1 MLCQLIKVVTIRVVV
16 GQPPLLLLKTKL
28 NFVQSLM
35 EIYIYIYIYDN
46 NIYRCFFISLV
57 CKFVGK
63 YKTRYLI
70 KRKHLIFFK

>member
-35 EIYIYIYIYDN
+35 EIYIYI
-46 NIYRCFFISLV
+46 
-57 CKFVGK
+57 
-63 YKTRYLI
+63 
-70 KRKHLIFFK
+70 